1 MKKLILLFS
10 IIMLFQTMVCGETI
24 PPRGVP
30 MTKETHPIHWSY
42 FENYTKRL
50 EQALKYNKKY
60 RKINR
65 GASYEYIITKEGEIK
80 DIKDTG
86 LRTDKFIDNIKDVIL
101 SVKPE
106 PFYEGME
113 SEDILFDTFL
123 GYYKYNEI
131 DISVG
136 YSVKNRKIIHLTVCL
151 KKNFF
156 NRYK

>member
-1 MKKLILLFS
+1 
-10 IIMLFQTMVCGETI
+10 MLFQTMVCGETI

-50 EQALKYNKKY
+50 EQALKDNKKY

-86 LRTDKFIDNIKDVIL
+86 LRTDKFLDNIKDVI
-101 SVKPE
+101 
-106 PFYEGME
+106 
-113 SEDILFDTFL
+113 
-123 GYYKYNEI
+123 
-131 DISVG
+131 
-136 YSVKNRKIIHLTVCL
+136 
-151 KKNFF
+151 
-156 NRYK
+156 